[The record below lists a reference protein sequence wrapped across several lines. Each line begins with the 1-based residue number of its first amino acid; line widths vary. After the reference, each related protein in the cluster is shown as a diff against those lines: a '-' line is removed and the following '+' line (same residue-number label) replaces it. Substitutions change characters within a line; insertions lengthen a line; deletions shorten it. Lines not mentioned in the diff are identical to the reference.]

1 VDSVGEATGR
11 VAGQPPVTGSSAR
24 VSRAPLAAPRRNFS
38 GPVQARPSSSRDWG
52 GPAGATSL
60 RRLGELGGNGPRRAS
75 RGWRPRLPRFRLR
88 RLIWVA
94 LAAAVA
100 GLAWVGLRLVSA
112 GPSVTGLTDGE
123 VVSPTALAQRDIT
136 VTTEGDVDSIEVRL
150 NGRPLPTVVNDGS
163 MLHVRLPTL
172 VDGTYELA
180 ITSDR
185 RPLGRVTTTRGFT
198 VDGTPPALRFAA
210 PTEPVPIDEPLT
222 LVGTAAGAAEVA
234 SPGAEVTVAGSEVSL
249 VFPYPPAA
257 PVEIAA
263 TDEAGN
269 RAVMAVVVPVAYP
282 ETKGV
287 HVTANAWAD
296 PVRKAEILRMI
307 TEKRIN
313 TVELDLKD
321 EDGIVGYASDVKLAR
336 DIGAVQA
343 SYDLKA
349 ALDELHGL
357 GVRVI
362 GRIVAFRDPIL
373 ANAAWAAGNADWV
386 LQTPDG
392 QPLSAY
398 GGFTNYVKP
407 EVRAYNLAIAEEA
420 ARAGVDD
427 ILWDYVR
434 RPEGDPATMVVPGLT
449 GLSSEVI
456 GQFLKEGHAL
466 LRPYGVY
473 QGASVFG
480 ISATRP
486 QTIAQDVPL
495 IAQHV
500 DYVAPMVY
508 PDLWGLG
515 EYNLP
520 NPEAQPYDIVSRSL
534 VDFQSAVEPTGRA
547 VVPWLQ
553 DYTRHIPYGPAEVQ
567 AQMQAA
573 ADRGI
578 HSWLFW
584 DPDTEYSIDGYPLP
598 S

>member
-1 VDSVGEATGR
+1 
-11 VAGQPPVTGSSAR
+11 
-24 VSRAPLAAPRRNFS
+24 
-38 GPVQARPSSSRDWG
+38 
-52 GPAGATSL
+52 
-60 RRLGELGGNGPRRAS
+60 
-75 RGWRPRLPRFRLR
+75 
-88 RLIWVA
+88 
-94 LAAAVA
+94 
-100 GLAWVGLRLVSA
+100 
-112 GPSVTGLTDGE
+112 
-123 VVSPTALAQRDIT
+123 
-136 VTTEGDVDSIEVRL
+136 
-150 NGRPLPTVVNDGS
+150 

-185 RPLGRVTTTRGFT
+185 RPLGRVTTTRDFT
-198 VDGTPPALRFAA
+198 VDGTPPALRFAPPA
-210 PTEPVPIDEPLT
+210 EPVPLDEPLT
-222 LVGTAAGAAEVA
+222 LVGTADGATEVA
-234 SPGAEVTVAGSEVSL
+234 SPGAEVEVEGSEFSL

-269 RAVMAVVVPVAYP
+269 RAVMSVVVPVAYP

-373 ANAAWAAGNADWV
+373 AKAAWAAGNADWV

-520 NPEAQPYDIVSRSL
+520 NPEAQPYEIVSRSL
-534 VDFQSAVEPTGRA
+534 VDFQSAVEPMGRA

-553 DYTRHIPYGPAEVQ
+553 DYTRHVPYGPAEVQ

-573 ADRGI
+573 KDRGI
-578 HSWLFW
+578 DNWLFW
-584 DPDTEYSIDGYPLP
+584 DPDTEYSIDGYPPL